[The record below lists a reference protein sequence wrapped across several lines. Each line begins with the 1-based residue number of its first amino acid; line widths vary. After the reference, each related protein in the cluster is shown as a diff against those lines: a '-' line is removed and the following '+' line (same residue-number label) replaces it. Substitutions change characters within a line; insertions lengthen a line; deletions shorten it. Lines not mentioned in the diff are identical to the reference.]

1 MVPNSKL
8 EKWVWLLI
16 YAGLLAL
23 CLGVF
28 LRHGAAGLGWT
39 VMLAG
44 GAAVV
49 LGVVLVWVRSRRP
62 R

>member
-1 MVPNSKL
+1 MVSNSKL

-16 YAGLLAL
+16 YGGLLAL

-28 LRHGAAGLGWT
+28 LRRSDTVLGWV

-44 GAAVV
+44 SMAVV
-49 LGVVLVWVRSRRP
+49 LGVVLVWVRSKRP